1 MGAKDENIKFLF
13 TAYLNAAL
21 KHERKD
27 YINRKAK
34 EDIPMDMEKVGLEKQ
49 VEFEQNYEE
58 LLLKKLK
65 EMPDVRKMPE
75 KNMMEGYGAE
85 LEKAVLCLKELERM
99 VLFLKVYF
107 ELTYKEIGELI
118 GISDQKAAAVYHY
131 ARKKMKRRL
140 EKEYGI

>member
-1 MGAKDENIKFLF
+1 
-13 TAYLNAAL
+13 
-21 KHERKD
+21 
-27 YINRKAK
+27 
-34 EDIPMDMEKVGLEKQ
+34 MDMEKVGLEKQ

>member
-21 KHERKD
+21 RHERKD
-27 YINRKAK
+27 YIKRKAK
-34 EDIPMDMEKVGLEKQ
+34 EDIPMDMEKAGLEKQ

-58 LLLKKLK
+58 LFLKKLK
-65 EMPDVRKMPE
+65 EMPDIRKIHE
-75 KNMMEGYGAE
+75 KNVMEGYGAE

-107 ELTYKEIGELI
+107 ELTYKKIGELM

-131 ARKKMKRRL
+131 ARKKLKRGL
-140 EKEYGI
+140 GKEYGV

>member
-107 ELTYKEIGELI
+107 ELTYKEIGCF
-118 GISDQKAAAVYHY
+118 
-131 ARKKMKRRL
+131 
-140 EKEYGI
+140 